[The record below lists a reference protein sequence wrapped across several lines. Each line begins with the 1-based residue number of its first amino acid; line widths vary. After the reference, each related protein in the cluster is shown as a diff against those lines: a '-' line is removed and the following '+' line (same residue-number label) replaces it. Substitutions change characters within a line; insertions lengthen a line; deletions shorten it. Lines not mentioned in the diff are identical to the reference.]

1 MKVKK
6 HLKKN
11 SFLKFFSS
19 RKLFSNII
27 NKKSRIHIILI
38 LSFCFFI
45 FSILT
50 GCNESIQNNNNDSK
64 KIEILS
70 YNISTE
76 WSTGCTC
83 DNTYEYHIEPGFYHT
98 VYMSLQASYFIKGEI
113 KNIAEKK
120 INVTNIN
127 IDFLAENGTVL
138 FDTELLNATYKIY
151 NLSKGET
158 KSFLIEVNP
167 ELYDYFY
174 DPHYYNQLREYFQIV
189 ESIEFDILTS

>member
-1 MKVKK
+1 MKKY
-6 HLKKN
+6 LKKN
-11 SFLKFFSS
+11 SFYKSS
-19 RKLFSNII
+19 STRFFSNII
-27 NKKSRIHIILI
+27 FRKNRINIVLIIF
-38 LSFCFFI
+38 FCVFI
-45 FSILT
+45 FSILS
-50 GCNESIQNNNNDSK
+50 GCNESSQNNNNDSK
-64 KIEILS
+64 KVEILG
-70 YNISTE
+70 YNITTE

-113 KNIAEKK
+113 KNIAEKE

-127 IDFLAENGTVL
+127 INFLAKNGTFL

-167 ELYDYFY
+167 EQYNYFY
-174 DPHYYNQLREYFQIV
+174 DPHFYNQLREYFQIV
-189 ESIEFDILTS
+189 ESLEFDISIL